1 MFKIIFQVPLGL
13 IFKNENA
20 NEGMIEIL
28 QQFHGY
34 LPQTHNGGIDGQL
47 FSGDQLIIERTVNII
62 SSVANGYTPK
72 DRLEGINLQLG
83 DWHAAVKLLSVSK
96 TIKII
101 NTLQFYK
108 LHLSLKILL
117 FLM

>member
-1 MFKIIFQVPLGL
+1 
-13 IFKNENA
+13 
-20 NEGMIEIL
+20 MIEIL

-34 LPQTHNGGIDGQL
+34 LPQTHNCGIDGQL
-47 FSGDQLIIERTVNII
+47 FSGDQLIIERAVNII
-62 SSVANGYTPK
+62 SSVANGYTRK
-72 DRLEGINLQLG
+72 DRLEEINLQLG
-83 DWHAAVKLLSVSK
+83 DWHAAVILLSVSK